1 MWESGEVF
9 FASDHPTASGHFP
22 GHPIIPG
29 ALLLDEVVK
38 IIITPVGDT
47 GEIVIRSVKFLQPVR
62 PGETIIVQWKTLKNG
77 DVKFECRLP
86 DGRGLA
92 VVGVIE
98 LGLAPR

>member
-1 MWESGEVF
+1 MWEAGEII

-22 GHPIIPG
+22 GNPIIPG

-38 IIITPVGDT
+38 IIATPAGDT
-47 GEIVIRSVKFLQPVR
+47 REIVFRSAKFLQPVR
-62 PGETIIVQWKTLKNG
+62 PGETITVQWQSLENG
-77 DVKFECRLP
+77 EIKFECRLP